1 VKAWIVTG
9 ISCAVLVGHLPAMAQ
24 SVENS
29 TPIVQIPSTNPTEQ
43 GYEFLQKGWVDAAID
58 AFQAALKSDP
68 QSLKATIGL
77 AQAYQQAGKIQ
88 EAWDSYQRV
97 LTIEPQNEIALS
109 AIGMMGEYR
118 PEWQKAGIAAISQL
132 LPKSPNK
139 IPLLTQRALLLGF
152 QGQFDR
158 AWADYEQILGT
169 EFSIQTGLRA
179 AQAAGFSGRER
190 QAVGL
195 YDRILQQMPDNDEA
209 QLNRAYFA
217 LQAKLI
223 SPEDAD
229 KVLTVWVQKNPD
241 GAPSELYNLVGALP
255 ADEKWQGLYDRV
267 LAQVPN
273 NLPVQRRSLQLLAQK
288 NPQAANQQLQTL
300 MQANPQQP
308 LAYFVQAEVAKTLKN
323 LELAAQSY
331 EMLLQMQPDRGDAL
345 MALGG
350 VRFEQRRYQEAEG
363 LLNRAI
369 GLMPNDWQVQRILAD
384 LYWAQDQ
391 PNQALKVL
399 RQVDRLQRQQG
410 IVDPVVRQQ
419 IAQLEV
425 NNLQRRSF
433 QPSWERY

>member
-9 ISCAVLVGHLPAMAQ
+9 ISCAVLVGHLPAVAQ
-24 SVENS
+24 SVESS

-88 EAWDSYQRV
+88 EAWDSYQKV
-97 LTIEPQNEIALS
+97 LTIAPQNEIALS

-118 PEWQKAGIAAISQL
+118 PEWQQAGIAAISQL
-132 LPKSPNK
+132 LSKSPNK

-158 AWADYEQILGT
+158 AWADYEQILGA

-179 AQAAGFSGRER
+179 AQAAGFSGRLV

-209 QLNRAYFA
+209 QLHRAYFA

-229 KVLTVWVQKNPD
+229 QVLTVWVQKNPD
-241 GAPSELYNLVGALP
+241 GAPPELYNLVGALP
-255 ADEKWQGLYDRV
+255 ADEKWQGLYDRL

-288 NPQAANQQLQTL
+288 NPQAASQQLQVL
-300 MQANPQQP
+300 MQANPKQP

-331 EMLLQMQPDRGDAL
+331 EMLLQMQPDRADAL

-350 VRFEQRRYQEAEG
+350 VRFEQRRYPEAEG
-363 LLNRAI
+363 LLQRAI

-391 PNQALKVL
+391 PNLALKVL
-399 RQVDRLQRQQG
+399 RQVDKLQRQQG
-410 IVDPVVRQQ
+410 IVDPAVRQQ